1 MRKRSKTRIWKN
13 RYRNMIEDEK
23 NKLKEYERKYQVAK

>member
-1 MRKRSKTRIWKN
+1 MRQKSKTRIWKN
-13 RYRNMIEDEK
+13 RCRNMMEDEK